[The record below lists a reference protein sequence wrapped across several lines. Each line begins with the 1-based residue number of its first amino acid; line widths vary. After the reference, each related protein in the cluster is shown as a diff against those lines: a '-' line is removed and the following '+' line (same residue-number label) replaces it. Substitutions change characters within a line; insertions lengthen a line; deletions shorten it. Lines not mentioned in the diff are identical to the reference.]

1 LSIGLVGTWHYS
13 ATSRPRPS
21 YRDRL
26 PRQESMNV
34 CCCVRTQECWDC
46 WQFIHVPTCTALGAR
61 TGALVNMT
69 LPAGGVAM
77 VATVILEL
85 SSIFNAVL
93 NVCKHGH
100 SDVKLALYWRHKQL
114 FGALVVLLSRSKQPE
129 PERAGRQPRCH
140 ATVNTQWPVLLRQ
153 RRASSITFLW
163 TASRV
168 YIITYGNK
176 FLFSDSMVHKTQLK
190 F

>member
-1 LSIGLVGTWHYS
+1 MH
-13 ATSRPRPS
+13 
-21 YRDRL
+21 
-26 PRQESMNV
+26 
-34 CCCVRTQECWDC
+34 C
-46 WQFIHVPTCTALGAR
+46 ALGAR

-93 NVCKHGH
+93 TVCKHGH

-140 ATVNTQWPVLLRQ
+140 RKHAMARFTTSTACVVNNI
-153 RRASSITFLW
+153 SM
-163 TASRV
+163 
-168 YIITYGNK
+168 
-176 FLFSDSMVHKTQLK
+176 DSQPCIYYNIR
-190 F
+190 